1 MKVMPF
7 LRLAIEIT
15 PLSKMLI
22 QQAQPHETP
31 LVAEVLMAAAEN
43 LIRRGEMLWSSSEVN
58 EAAIQEHVR
67 AGWYFMASD
76 DEGPVG
82 VFRFQLEDRHFW
94 PEIPEG
100 SSAFVHKVA
109 VHPRAQG
116 RELAQALLAHAC
128 ELARQHGRQHLR
140 LDCRHGRPKL
150 MSLYERF
157 GFRHHSEKQIGLQRF
172 DRYEIEI
179 SKQET

>member
-1 MKVMPF
+1 
-7 LRLAIEIT
+7 
-15 PLSKMLI
+15 MLI
-22 QQAQPHETP
+22 KQAQLHEVS
-31 LVAEVLMAAAEN
+31 LVAEVLTAAAEN
-43 LIRRGEMLWSSSEVN
+43 LIARGEMLWPPSEVN
-58 EAAIQEHVR
+58 EAAIHEHVR
-67 AGWYFMASD
+67 TGWYFMASD

-116 RELAQALLAHAC
+116 QELAQALLAHAC
-128 ELARQHGRQHLR
+128 GLARQHGRQHLR
-140 LDCRHGRPKL
+140 LDCRHGRTKL

-157 GFRHHSEKQIGLQRF
+157 GFRHHSEKQIGLERF
-172 DRYEIEI
+172 DRYEIEV
-179 SKQET
+179 SEHEAPPPATTASGA